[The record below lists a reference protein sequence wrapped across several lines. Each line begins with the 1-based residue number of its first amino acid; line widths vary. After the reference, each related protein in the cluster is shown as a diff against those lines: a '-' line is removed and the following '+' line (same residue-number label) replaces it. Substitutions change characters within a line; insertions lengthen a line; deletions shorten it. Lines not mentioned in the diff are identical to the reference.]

1 MGSEGG
7 RERADDMRSRRRLGR
22 RRPRTGRVAARRWGP
37 GERRPAVSNDAA
49 QRKEKGREWEKGREE
64 KREKF
69 ALKS

>member
-1 MGSEGG
+1 
-7 RERADDMRSRRRLGR
+7 
-22 RRPRTGRVAARRWGP
+22 
-37 GERRPAVSNDAA
+37 VSNDAA